1 MKLLVL
7 IHEFPPIGG
16 GGGMIA
22 RDLVGSLARRGHQL
36 RVLTSGFGELP
47 KRETLPESETV
58 PGTVEIVRLNVG
70 RKEMFRADFR
80 SMLAFVSAST
90 RFGLFSGKDFRPD
103 LIHAHFAVPAGAA
116 AFAISRLKRIPY
128 VITVH
133 LGDIPGA
140 SPEKTG
146 AWFKRIYPFTL
157 PIWKKAS
164 KMIAVSQFSRS
175 LALQSYRVPIDV
187 IPNGIDRTKVSA
199 KLPIAA
205 NDPVRIVFAGRFVPQ
220 KNLTQLLRTLDA
232 LRDESWECVLIGDGE
247 ERAGLNE
254 KIRDIGLSDRIRM
267 TGWIEPERVIE
278 IFRTSDILFLPSKAE
293 GLPIVGIQAL
303 ATGLALVLSNA
314 GGNTDVVLP
323 GRNGYVFDPEDTSG
337 FAGAIRELI
346 AEPAKL
352 RAFKAAS
359 YELSESFDIETVTD
373 AYENAFREVLRGS

>member
-1 MKLLVL
+1 ML
-7 IHEFPPIGG
+7 
-16 GGGMIA
+16 
-22 RDLVGSLARRGHQL
+22 
-36 RVLTSGFGELP
+36 
-47 KRETLPESETV
+47 
-58 PGTVEIVRLNVG
+58 
-70 RKEMFRADFR
+70 FR
-80 SMLAFVSAST
+80 SFVSAST
-90 RFGLFSGKDFRPD
+90 RFGLFSGKDFRLD

-187 IPNGIDRTKVSA
+187 IPNGIDRTKVRA

-247 ERAGLNE
+247 IGRAH
-254 KIRDIGLSDRIRM
+254 
-267 TGWIEPERVIE
+267 V
-278 IFRTSDILFLPSKAE
+278 
-293 GLPIVGIQAL
+293 
-303 ATGLALVLSNA
+303 
-314 GGNTDVVLP
+314 
-323 GRNGYVFDPEDTSG
+323 
-337 FAGAIRELI
+337 
-346 AEPAKL
+346 
-352 RAFKAAS
+352 
-359 YELSESFDIETVTD
+359 
-373 AYENAFREVLRGS
+373 

>member
-1 MKLLVL
+1 
-7 IHEFPPIGG
+7 
-16 GGGMIA
+16 
-22 RDLVGSLARRGHQL
+22 
-36 RVLTSGFGELP
+36 
-47 KRETLPESETV
+47 
-58 PGTVEIVRLNVG
+58 
-70 RKEMFRADFR
+70 
-80 SMLAFVSAST
+80 MLAFVSAST
-90 RFGLFSGKDFRPD
+90 HFGLFSGKDFRPD

-133 LGDIPGA
+133 LEDIPGA

-157 PIWKKAS
+157 PIWNKAS

-187 IPNGIDRTKVSA
+187 IPNGIDRTKVRA

-220 KNLTQLLRTLDA
+220 KNLPQLLRTLDA
-232 LRDESWECVLIGDGE
+232 LRDESWNCVLIGDGE

-303 ATGLALVLSNA
+303 ATRLALVLSN
-314 GGNTDVVLP
+314 
-323 GRNGYVFDPEDTSG
+323 E
-337 FAGAIRELI
+337 
-346 AEPAKL
+346 
-352 RAFKAAS
+352 
-359 YELSESFDIETVTD
+359 
-373 AYENAFREVLRGS
+373 